1 MIEVRVTA
9 APSIVLEGEVL
20 VLWASCSTS
29 LSSVAVLVRS
39 ISEGSVSGILVRAQ
53 FRVELWN
60 VCFGNSLVNIV
71 APATTCFTTATLAVL
86 GDMSE
91 VIVAATPAVVLE
103 CKVLVLG
110 ASILACLSTVAV
122 CMWSIS
128 EGSASSVLVWSNL
141 FELVVLSAWQN
152 FVNVVAPATTC
163 FTTATLAVL
172 GDMSEVIVA
181 ATPAVVLESNVLVIW
196 TCCRTRFSTE
206 AVCMWSI
213 SKSSTS
219 SVLIWTKLIEEN
231 GAEFGINLEKGG
243 VNDVLT
249 MLLEVL
255 VDKVTSVE

>member
-53 FRVELWN
+53 FSVELWN
-60 VCFGNSLVNIV
+60 VCFGNSFVNI
-71 APATTCFTTATLAVL
+71 
-86 GDMSE
+86 
-91 VIVAATPAVVLE
+91 
-103 CKVLVLG
+103 
-110 ASILACLSTVAV
+110 
-122 CMWSIS
+122 
-128 EGSASSVLVWSNL
+128 
-141 FELVVLSAWQN
+141 
-152 FVNVVAPATTC
+152 VAPATTC

-231 GAEFGINLEKGG
+231 GAEFGVNLEKGG